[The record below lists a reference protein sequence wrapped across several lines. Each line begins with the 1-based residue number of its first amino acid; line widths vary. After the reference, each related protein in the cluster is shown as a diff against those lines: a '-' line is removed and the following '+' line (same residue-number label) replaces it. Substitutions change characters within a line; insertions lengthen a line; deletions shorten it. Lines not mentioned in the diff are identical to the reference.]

1 MIMEDAYPA
10 SIKCG
15 MTKDE
20 FFHST
25 LNDVYMR
32 VMAHKEKE
40 EAEAQKLEYLA
51 WLAGAFNMSAIGS
64 SFSKKI
70 KYPESPLKE
79 NYVVVEDMELTE
91 EEKIEWQNKLFAKLQ
106 GMAKKHKKKEQT
118 AIQGK

>member
-1 MIMEDAYPA
+1 MILEDVYPT

-15 MTKDE
+15 MTKEE

-25 LNDVYMR
+25 LTDVYMR
-32 VMAHKEKE
+32 ITAYRDRE

-51 WLAGAFNMSAIGS
+51 WLAGVYNTTGIGTL
-64 SFSKKI
+64 FSEKA

-79 NYVVVEDMELTE
+79 NYVIVEDMELTE
-91 EEKIEWQNKLFAKLQ
+91 EEKVEWQNKLFAKLQ
-106 GMAKKHKKKEQT
+106 GMANKHKKKEQT